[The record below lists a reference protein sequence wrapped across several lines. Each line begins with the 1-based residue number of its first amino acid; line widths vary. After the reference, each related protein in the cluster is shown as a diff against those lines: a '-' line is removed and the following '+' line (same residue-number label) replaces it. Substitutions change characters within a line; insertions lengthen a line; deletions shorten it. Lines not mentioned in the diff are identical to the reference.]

1 MFGLTLEFSK
11 GIIRLAYPTTG
22 AFNRIMFVIV
32 IEFLCTVAPIFVTF
46 YFYYQVYKVLKTI
59 EVEAGEPNK
68 SHPINVMWY
77 VVIQIFCFGTGAV
90 VDVASMALQLER
102 PHFVIQ
108 FIASTC
114 RRTWGFLNLL
124 GYWYLRYTEDDNE
137 TINSREGLMDDTKLL
152 ADDRSSLSSRP
163 SEIEM

>member
-11 GIIRLAYPTTG
+11 GVIRLAYPTTG
-22 AFNRIMFVIV
+22 ILNRIMYIIV

-46 YFYYQVYKVLKTI
+46 YFYNQVYKVLIAI
-59 EVEAGEPNK
+59 EAESGEPNK

-90 VDVASMALQLER
+90 VDVVSMALQLDK
-102 PHFVIQ
+102 PPFVIQ

-124 GYWYLRYTEDDNE
+124 GYWYLRYTEDDDESN
-137 TINSREGLMDDTKLL
+137 NSRERLMDDTKLL
-152 ADDRSSLSSRP
+152 ADDRSSISSRT
-163 SEIEM
+163 SEIEI